1 LMGFIPHFSQTN
13 GAPLGGH
20 FQSPFSRTV
29 FGQECILVFD

>member
-1 LMGFIPHFSQTN
+1 MIMSSLMGFIPHFSQTN

-29 FGQECILVFD
+29 FGQEC